1 MIFHPRRYEKRLG
14 YFCPPWLMMFVEW
27 CSQWK
32 KLFWGQIK
40 MFYANKKNNKFSKL
54 KIDWYVILQ
63 EKCYVL
69 KLCFQTNPPH
79 WIAAWS
85 AVGQEPSLGQK
96 KKTGKQHRQGI
107 LSALILLT
115 RARNRFCQRTA
126 QRSRSRNIYNR
137 LRDQTLYVKN
147 PNPFLHTHSLSNT
160 GFTRAALPEV

>member
-1 MIFHPRRYEKRLG
+1 MDLNYAFKLILHIGLRRGPQWVK
-14 YFCPPWLMMFVEW
+14 
-27 CSQWK
+27 SQ
-32 KLFWGQIK
+32 
-40 MFYANKKNNKFSKL
+40 
-54 KIDWYVILQ
+54 
-63 EKCYVL
+63 
-69 KLCFQTNPPH
+69 H
-79 WIAAWS
+79 WAK
-85 AVGQEPSLGQK
+85 K